1 MTDKPRVLATGE
13 GRVLVGF
20 TVREIREILEC
31 TVNPEIRARL
41 ITAIAL
47 LDAEAAKEYVD
58 RFKE

>member
-1 MTDKPRVLATGE
+1 MTAEPRILNTGE

-20 TVREIREILEC
+20 TVREMREILEC

-47 LDAEAAKEYVD
+47 LDAEAAKEYTKD
-58 RFKE
+58 FG